1 MFPRNPHPQSRF
13 RVWRRLGLITL
24 LTLAPV
30 MAGQVSPA
38 SKTRLPAFTYVRA
51 AQPTPKAKPG
61 ERRALTISTGQREL
75 NLTLGQLQAM
85 PAVRYT
91 THHPQLKRSFTY
103 EGVTLRDLAAR
114 GGFLGRD
121 LRVYAANGFAST
133 IRAEDYMN
141 WPIML
146 AYRADGAPIPIL
158 QKGPLTVVLP
168 ERPERFHAGEYS
180 AAWVWFAERIAP
192 AQ

>member
-1 MFPRNPHPQSRF
+1 M
-13 RVWRRLGLITL
+13 WRLGLSAVLI
-24 LTLAPV
+24 LAASR
-30 MAGQVSPA
+30 AGQAGPLQL
-38 SKTRLPAFTYVRA
+38 KPRPPAFTYVRA
-51 AQPTPKAKPG
+51 AQATPRVQPG
-61 ERRALTISTGQREL
+61 ERRALTISTGHSDL
-75 NLTLGQLQAM
+75 KLTLGQLQAM

-91 THHPQLKRSFTY
+91 TPHPQLKRTFTY

-121 LRVYAANGFAST
+121 LRVYASNGFAST
-133 IRAEDYMN
+133 IRADDYMN

-168 ERPERFHAGEYS
+168 ERPERFHTGEYS

-192 AQ
+192 Q